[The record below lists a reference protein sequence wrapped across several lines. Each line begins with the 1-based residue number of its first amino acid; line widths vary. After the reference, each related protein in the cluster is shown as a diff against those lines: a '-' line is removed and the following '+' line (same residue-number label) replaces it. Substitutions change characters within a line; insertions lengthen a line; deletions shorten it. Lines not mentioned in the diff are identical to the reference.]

1 MSNQNYFFDNQV
13 FSSVYV
19 YIYKEKKV
27 SLILNITLVENPY
40 LNMVCLDANLFRIKL
55 RKPMRNPNQ
64 KRFI

>member
-40 LNMVCLDANLFRIKL
+40 LNMVFLDANLFRIKL
-55 RKPMRNPNQ
+55 RKPMRNLNQ
-64 KRFI
+64 KRFL